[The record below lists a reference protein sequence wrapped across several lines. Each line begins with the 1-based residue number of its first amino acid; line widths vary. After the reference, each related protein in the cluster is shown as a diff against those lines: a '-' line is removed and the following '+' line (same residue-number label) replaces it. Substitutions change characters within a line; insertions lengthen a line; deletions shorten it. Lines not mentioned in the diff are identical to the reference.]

1 LSDAHDI
8 LLVDDDPDV
17 RDAVA
22 LFLRKRGF
30 LVRTADHGLDALR
43 KLQYED
49 RPAVIVVD
57 LMMPIMDGWDF
68 LEKVPEGI
76 PIVVMSALD
85 EVHRAKA
92 HPDVKAVLQKPV
104 TMDDLAEAVSPFLG

>member
-1 LSDAHDI
+1 MSEPRTI
-8 LLVDDDPDV
+8 LLVDDDSGV
-17 RDAVA
+17 REAVA
-22 LFLRKRGF
+22 LLLRKRGMT
-30 LVRTADHGLDALR
+30 VRTAQHGLDALR
-43 KLQYED
+43 QLQTD
-49 RPAVIVVD
+49 PPSVIVVD

-85 EVHRAKA
+85 EVHKALA

-104 TMDDLAEAVSPFLG
+104 SMDDLAGAVAPFL